1 VSDDRHNR
9 EIWAEHRHV
18 RGQLLPW
25 PQDQSTLDL
34 LDTKTIQLA
43 ACTTAGTDFVRTGMR
58 PVKWTGSAKCADL
71 QKIIEEGPG
80 DYIFT
85 QTLPA
90 QIAPAVANLL
100 TLLRLIKSASCNVND
115 PLARPHLA
123 SLKEKVTIL
132 VCQYE
137 RFFPRS
143 EVCRVSHI
151 VLHVCDVVQRWNS
164 VRNFW
169 CFLTERS
176 KLSFT
181 VVTGSEPVVTDF
193 GTVITGSEPVVTGS
207 NCVSFAA

>member
-1 VSDDRHNR
+1 MSDDRHNGK
-9 EIWAEHRHV
+9 IWAEHRHV

-90 QIAPAVANLL
+90 EIAPAVANLL

-137 RFFPRS
+137 RIFSPVRGLSCFSNRPS
-143 EVCRVSHI
+143 RVRHGAALKQCPQLL
-151 VLHVCDVVQRWNS
+151 VLPHRKVQAFIYGYNWIRTGCNRFRYGYNL
-164 VRNFW
+164 VR
-169 CFLTERS
+169 
-176 KLSFT
+176 
-181 VVTGSEPVVTDF
+181 TGCNRF
-193 GTVITGSEPVVTGS
+193 
-207 NCVSFAA
+207 